1 MQIEKTQ
8 SESLSAKAVR
18 VLGYD
23 TVLKM
28 SKPQQNLLNRALGRL
43 LKDHEGDVASVTP
56 AEIEG
61 QYEQIMYHVLPTGSY
76 EHFLPSED

>member
-1 MQIEKTQ
+1 MKADQIRYA
-8 SESLSAKAVR
+8 SLSHKAVK
-18 VLGYD
+18 VLGRD

-43 LKDHEGDVASVTP
+43 LKEHNGDIASVTP

-61 QYEQIMYHVLPTGSY
+61 QYEQIVNYVLPTGSY
-76 EHFLPSED
+76 EHLLQ